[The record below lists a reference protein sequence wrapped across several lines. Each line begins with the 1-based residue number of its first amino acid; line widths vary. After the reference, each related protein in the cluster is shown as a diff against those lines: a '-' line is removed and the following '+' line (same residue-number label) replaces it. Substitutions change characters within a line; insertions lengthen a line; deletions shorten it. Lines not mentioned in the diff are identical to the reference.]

1 MNKFNLDKH
10 PAVASG
16 LNAPKHYFDH
26 FPAIVMEKINQEQP
40 AKNRVFTLTNFIF
53 TAAAIVILVLGIPFF
68 MSKSVT
74 SFEQID
80 THSLENHLSYQSNI
94 SSYDLM
100 NLMESNEL
108 DALQVDLQLE
118 DAAVENILITN
129 PNFENYITE

>member
-10 PAVASG
+10 PTIASG
-16 LNAPKHYFDH
+16 FNAPDHYFDDL
-26 FPAIVMEKINQEQP
+26 PAIVMEKINQEQP
-40 AKNRVFTLTNFIF
+40 AKNRVFTLTNFVF
-53 TAAAIVILVLGIPFF
+53 AAAAILILALGIPFF

-80 THSLENHLSYQSNI
+80 THSLENYLSYQSNV

-100 NLMESNEL
+100 NLMDSNEL

-118 DAAVENILITN
+118 DDAVENILITN
-129 PNFENYITE
+129 PNFENHITE